1 MRNESS
7 IIQEQKKS
15 LRDRYRR
22 NSHQSDCLP
31 GHLPVRVFPPIFGGL
46 LAGGTNHHSF
56 LDHVYDI
63 HGVHRIQEE
72 DLIRSARRKNSRPCG
87 LHSGSRSALGP
98 RTPSD
103 RLMSRDPIRQRRFPP
118 AETLEEFMP
127 ALVRKDCAGSVLG
140 LQREAT

>member
-1 MRNESS
+1 VIDIGGTHIKVTAYQGICRFV
-7 IIQEQKKS
+7 
-15 LRDRYRR
+15 YF
-22 NSHQSDCLP
+22 LP
-31 GHLPVRVFPPIFGGL
+31 FSAVCW
-46 LAGGTNHHSF
+46 LAGPIITPS
-56 LDHVYDI
+56 
-63 HGVHRIQEE
+63 
-72 DLIRSARRKNSRPCG
+72 LIMSTTFMGFIEFRKKILFALHAAKIRARAACIR
-87 LHSGSRSALGP
+87 GSRSVLGP